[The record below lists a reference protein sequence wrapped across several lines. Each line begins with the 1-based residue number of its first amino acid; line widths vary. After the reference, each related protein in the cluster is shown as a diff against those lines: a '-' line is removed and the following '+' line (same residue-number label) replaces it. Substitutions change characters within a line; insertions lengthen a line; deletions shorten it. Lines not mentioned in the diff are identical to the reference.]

1 MTSTCHGAIFQ
12 KRTAT
17 SPEQAGA
24 VIATALSD
32 PQGLGLPF
40 ACWTLDRLAASL
52 SEQKGLPIKR
62 SRISE
67 MLVAEGLRWR
77 QHEALSGERVDP
89 AFAEKKGASRASTPR
104 RPKAVS

>member
-1 MTSTCHGAIFQ
+1 MDRA
-12 KRTAT
+12 R
-17 SPEQAGA
+17 
-24 VIATALSD
+24 IATALSD

-40 ACWTLDRLAASL
+40 ACWTLDRLAADL

-77 QHEALSGERVDP
+77 RHETWFGERVDP
-89 AFAEKKGASRASTPR
+89 AFAEKRGASRASTLL
-104 RPKAVS
+104 RPPVAL